1 MLLFVE
7 LFELALIHSTA
18 GRRRWRSDRRL
29 AQAPRERTVPNRT
42 ESSSA
47 GGAPTQRQRN
57 RPSERQ
63 EGMSDPPDPPPSK
76 QNLLTPLLE
85 QVFPTPVS
93 FFSQSAT
100 ASINDVVPL
109 CLHCLMIEA
118 GCTPLS
124 SKKNRPPAKWNAHE
138 DEWIVE
144 YRHEKDGATATFRL
158 HCSLQR
164 RSGRLFVHAEE
175 IEEASGEKNIQ
186 VLGLQMTNYT
196 KVVPEDTKGGAW
208 GDYVKNERTLKEM
221 FRQFIVKP
229 LLAVSGRKAL
239 EGLREEVGAYQEVD
253 GGAEGDV
260 TNAEK
265 AAAEGAGAAC
275 AASSSTKPA
284 AEGRGEG
291 EGVWACAT
299 RWGCVAGF
307 QTHHRPESRSEAPGR
322 RYRRSSETRSASER
336 VRACERVADGVYT
349 HLSRHLA
356 E

>member
-1 MLLFVE
+1 
-7 LFELALIHSTA
+7 
-18 GRRRWRSDRRL
+18 
-29 AQAPRERTVPNRT
+29 
-42 ESSSA
+42 
-47 GGAPTQRQRN
+47 
-57 RPSERQ
+57 
-63 EGMSDPPDPPPSK
+63 MSDPPDPPPSK

-144 YRHEKDGATATFRL
+144 YRHEKDGVTATFRL

-175 IEEASGEKNIQ
+175 IEETSGEKNIQ

-196 KVVPEDTKGGAW
+196 KVVPEDTNGGAW

-275 AASSSTKPA
+275 TASSSTKPA

-291 EGVWACAT
+291 EGDGEGEGEGEAAVAPEPELFSPDTEYSSPYSSPYSTSTSTSTPWSVGGYSTTMYVFAAAVMGAAIVGYWA
-299 RWGCVAGF
+299 F
-307 QTHHRPESRSEAPGR
+307 SRPRSKAHF
-322 RYRRSSETRSASER
+322 
-336 VRACERVADGVYT
+336 V
-349 HLSRHLA
+349 
-356 E
+356 

>member
-1 MLLFVE
+1 
-7 LFELALIHSTA
+7 
-18 GRRRWRSDRRL
+18 
-29 AQAPRERTVPNRT
+29 
-42 ESSSA
+42 
-47 GGAPTQRQRN
+47 
-57 RPSERQ
+57 
-63 EGMSDPPDPPPSK
+63 MSGDPPDPPPNK

-118 GCTPLS
+118 GCTPPS

-144 YRHEKDGATATFRL
+144 YRHEKDGVTATFRL

-196 KVVPEDTKGGAW
+196 KVVPEDTNGGAW

-253 GGAEGDV
+253 GGVDGDV
-260 TNAEK
+260 KKAEK
-265 AAAEGAGAAC
+265 TAAEGAGAAGAAC
-275 AASSSTKPA
+275 TASSSTKPA
-284 AEGRGEG
+284 GDDDGEEAVAPEPELFSPDTEYSSPYSTSTSTSTSWSVG
-291 EGVWACAT
+291 GYSTTMYVFAAAVMGAAVIGYWA
-299 RWGCVAGF
+299 F
-307 QTHHRPESRSEAPGR
+307 SRPRSKAHF
-322 RYRRSSETRSASER
+322 
-336 VRACERVADGVYT
+336 V
-349 HLSRHLA
+349 
-356 E
+356 